1 MKKSIFV
8 LLLAL
13 LLCLCA
19 CSEVTAGI
27 ADAWESGMNG
37 TAGVTEKHED
47 ENTVEIPATA
57 IRLKVSFGP
66 EFEVVMTDYLRI
78 LMVTPAN
85 PEAET
90 LLEGLNLVDR
100 CHIFAFGDILAAA
113 QAQGYLNVGNTIKM
127 TASAQDSSAWNNASR
142 ELLMYPVDA
151 FRQET
156 GALFGCYVLLPEAA
170 EMIQLDL
177 SLIAKAERT
186 TEEGYNVYYPTGAV
200 SGYTAWR
207 SVTNYNDGRIAE
219 FYAFSTKFDSARIFR
234 NLDGVWEY
242 LQLSENTMNRVWEGP
257 NFNGYSEAKGRI
269 DLNSG
274 NFIWE
279 SASGVESFEGRT
291 CSVEE
296 SYNAEGNCTS
306 RTRAYTDGSFEEVT
320 FYDNG
325 EFHTRTYKGTDGVH
339 ECVSFFPNGNMES
352 MKLETADG
360 YYEGQWTEDGK
371 FVYQKIADAGMTN
384 VREAFYDSD
393 GKPTKVI
400 IDGVPYEDQQMLSQ
414 FS

>member
-85 PEAET
+85 AEAET

-127 TASAQDSSAWNNASR
+127 TASAQDSSAWNNASM

-156 GALFGCYVLLPEAA
+156 GALFGYYVLLPEAA
-170 EMIQLDL
+170 KMIQLDL

-234 NLDGVWEY
+234 NLDGWLEY
-242 LQLSENTMNRVWEGP
+242 SQVSENTMNRVWEGP

-291 CSVEE
+291 
-296 SYNAEGNCTS
+296 
-306 RTRAYTDGSFEEVT
+306 
-320 FYDNG
+320 
-325 EFHTRTYKGTDGVH
+325 
-339 ECVSFFPNGNMES
+339 
-352 MKLETADG
+352 
-360 YYEGQWTEDGK
+360 
-371 FVYQKIADAGMTN
+371 
-384 VREAFYDSD
+384 
-393 GKPTKVI
+393 
-400 IDGVPYEDQQMLSQ
+400 
-414 FS
+414 